1 MRLWRVCLRVSVCM
15 VAYLSVGMLLGADN
29 VQIRF
34 NLGVFARTGPSLR
47 FVHACGHVLITP
59 L

>member
-1 MRLWRVCLRVSVCM
+1 MACMLTVSVCM